1 MTLGIGVD
9 RCQHSHNGR
18 HIYGLGLSEH
28 GKDSMDEINTDN
40 EHKIPHLRYY
50 IGSLSLVSMYQTP
63 SLSVTS

>member
-1 MTLGIGVD
+1 MISDIGLD
-9 RCQHSHNGR
+9 RCQHSHNDR
-18 HIYGLGLSEH
+18 HIYSLEYS
-28 GKDSMDEINTDN
+28 KDSMDQINTDN